1 MELRPDTSHKE
12 NVAPRPAT
20 PTRPGKRL
28 SGSRSEV
35 AGPQAPPALI
45 AAPITSSFK
54 RGTRQSS
61 LAPLSS
67 ASTST
72 AEQRRLRKSLGV
84 GLGSGHGRW
93 VPMCQAKRGGPA
105 ATPSPGAVLCQE
117 PCRVQTN
124 LASPSPGLG
133 LALKDTTGQLINSG
147 FWQQS
152 NLQRLARRPQ
162 RRAPRF
168 AVQQSNLSMKEA
180 TLAECGS
187 HTSPQSE
194 PQESVWPHMMP
205 QAGSLPRGPLAP
217 PSSSLRPS
225 QPLATDTRCPDFRP
239 AADYAP
245 LGGHTRP
252 GPRSWCGLGSWTSRL
267 MGEPLTLEDL
277 AVPTQSQPWAP
288 PKAAV
293 HQLLA
298 SVQHLEHKA
307 AGLRCRASRE
317 PLGPV
322 WQEPWTSDGQALPA
336 CLQPSQAVPASWDK
350 RRKFPPG
357 LRETEDSPETP
368 GVRAGLSDSQAG
380 SKPAS
385 PETTVGMLTGDV
397 LDPEQGVLPAHP
409 LRRGGNCSPG
419 TVFGSGQRGD
429 PLLPRGAGSRE
440 PGLCSS
446 AFSHAARGVLPGW
459 EGGEG
464 APQEQV
470 SRKEERMA
478 PCPPG
483 AAPARSGLQVEAGGV
498 WEWELGG
505 SGRPAASSQEFSL
518 QAGCHYPVTPPSPE
532 RAALAGRLRRGCPV
546 LLLLG
551 LRAVSCPLISKNKAR
566 STVSLASETAR
577 WRLLSRC
584 FRAWQ
589 HVVQTRRAVVA
600 ALALGRRQLLRRG
613 LRALRW
619 ALWLR
624 EAQLEVAWGR
634 HTQALLARSFRK
646 WRNLTWQ
653 QKQGQPHVQAG
664 PGPPS
669 SGEGQGQGPVG
680 RKPVLDHAGGG
691 SSFLQG
697 MRRRMLQRILRRW
710 RLRAW
715 GPGTPSGS
723 TRTPS
728 APEPLGGIPGWE
740 ASLGCSTQGSSL
752 EEASRAPALL
762 ESLGGSLPWAAGQQQ
777 GRCQQPRGAVR
788 WHQSPLQRRILLGW
802 SRWAAAQGAQRE
814 LAVRWAWAR
823 SCRATLGLWR
833 RRLAQ
838 WQEAEQ
844 WARERGRRRV
854 REALC
859 RWRSRWQR
867 QQFLHQK
874 YQRWVQVHLQGLR
887 RAVFQ
892 GWQQATARRRH
903 MVAEPEQL
911 LLQSHFQAWCGVVR
925 DTGVLQAKCRAFQD
939 GLRRRALRAAFVTW
953 QESRVAAAWAQEQR
967 VTRASIAHWRRC
979 AQGGRAD
986 RQLRKA
992 QAHQAFTSW
1001 RVALGQRREARQQA
1015 EEGARAQAW
1024 VALCWTLWVR
1034 ESRLHR
1040 LSRAHAA
1047 RKLSARVLEAWAR
1060 SAAQGR
1066 VQRATISQFQ
1076 QAGPRHLLRTH
1087 WAQWQTAL
1095 LRVRLEPPSR
1105 AREASTAHPRPR
1117 SDLRHWPS
1125 LASRGCLLV
1134 VIDAA
1139 APWQQTHSCSPQA
1152 TGPMLPG
1159 STQHHSLCG
1168 QSKPREMA
1176 WAQSQETCPWGHM
1189 SEVQGDREPP
1199 LCHSFQLWLHWPGHS
1214 SWTPNRLPTGPGGG
1228 CSSETG
1234 TLKGKGE
1241 ADNQR
1246 RLGRKYLQRWQLEA
1260 LLRRLQGTQQAR
1272 RLAVTWQRW
1281 VDAQGAEQLART
1293 LLLQW
1298 HLRWAWRTWRRW
1310 VLRLRVAQRLQQQ
1323 GDGWVL
1329 SQAFEKWQQHLAA
1342 RDLMRGAT
1350 GSPRPLS
1357 KPAIRSPGSRLE
1369 AAQAPECAGRGAE
1382 QGAQLQL

>member
-28 SGSRSEV
+28 SGSGSEV
-35 AGPQAPPALI
+35 AGPQAPP
-45 AAPITSSFK
+45 
-54 RGTRQSS
+54 
-61 LAPLSS
+61 
-67 ASTST
+67 
-72 AEQRRLRKSLGV
+72 EQRRLRKSLGV

-133 LALKDTTGQLINSG
+133 LALKDTTGRLINSG

-162 RRAPRF
+162 RRAPGF

-225 QPLATDTRCPDFRP
+225 QLLATDTRCPDFRP

-288 PKAAV
+288 PQAAV

-307 AGLRCRASRE
+307 ASLRCRASWE

-350 RRKFPPG
+350 RKKFPSG

-368 GVRAGLSDSQAG
+368 GVGAGLFDSQAG
-380 SKPAS
+380 SRPAS

-446 AFSHAARGVLPGW
+446 AFSHAAWGVLPGW

-464 APQEQV
+464 TPQEQV

-483 AAPARSGLQVEAGGV
+483 AAPARSGLQ
-498 WEWELGG
+498 
-505 SGRPAASSQEFSL
+505 
-518 QAGCHYPVTPPSPE
+518 
-532 RAALAGRLRRGCPV
+532 
-546 LLLLG
+546 
-551 LRAVSCPLISKNKAR
+551 NKAG

-589 HVVQTRRAVVA
+589 HVVQTRQAVVA

-634 HTQALLARSFRK
+634 HTQALLARSFQK

-680 RKPVLDHAGGG
+680 RRPVLDRAGGG

-740 ASLGCSTQGSSL
+740 ASLGCSTPGSSL

-762 ESLGGSLPWAAGQQQ
+762 ESLGGSLPWAAGRQQ

-788 WHQSPLQRRILLGW
+788 WHQSTLQRRILLGW

-844 WARERGRRRV
+844 WAQERGRRRV

-859 RWRSRWQR
+859 HWRSRWQR

-925 DTGVLQAKCRAFQD
+925 DTGVLRAKCRAFQD
-939 GLRRRALRAAFVTW
+939 GLRRRALWAAFVTW
-953 QESRVAAAWAQEQR
+953 QESPVAAAWAQEQR

-1001 RVALGQRREARQQA
+1001 RVALGQRHEARQQA

-1047 RKLSARVLEAWAR
+1047 RKLSARVLEAWAW

-1066 VQRATISQFQ
+1066 VQRATITQFQ

-1134 VIDAA
+1134 VMDAT
-1139 APWQQTHSCSPQA
+1139 APWQQTHSCRPQA

-1168 QSKPREMA
+1168 QSKLREMA
-1176 WAQSQETCPWGHM
+1176 WAQS
-1189 SEVQGDREPP
+1189 DREPP

-1260 LLRRLQGTQQAR
+1260 LFRRLQGTQQAR

-1342 RDLMRGAT
+1342 RGLMRGAT

-1369 AAQAPECAGRGAE
+1369 AAQAPECAGLGAE

>member
-1 MELRPDTSHKE
+1 MW
-12 NVAPRPAT
+12 PAT

-28 SGSRSEV
+28 SGSGSEV

-54 RGTRQSS
+54 QGTRQSS

-84 GLGSGHGRW
+84 GLGSGHGQW

-117 PCRVQTN
+117 PCRVQTIQTT

-350 RRKFPPG
+350 RKKFPPG

-483 AAPARSGLQVEAGGV
+483 AAPARSGLQ
-498 WEWELGG
+498 
-505 SGRPAASSQEFSL
+505 
-518 QAGCHYPVTPPSPE
+518 
-532 RAALAGRLRRGCPV
+532 
-546 LLLLG
+546 
-551 LRAVSCPLISKNKAR
+551 NKAR

-740 ASLGCSTQGSSL
+740 ASLGCSTQGSS
-752 EEASRAPALL
+752 APALL
-762 ESLGGSLPWAAGQQQ
+762 ESLGGSLPWAAGRQQ

-788 WHQSPLQRRILLGW
+788 WHQSPLQRRISLTTG
-802 SRWAAAQGAQRE
+802 
-814 LAVRWAWAR
+814 
-823 SCRATLGLWR
+823 
-833 RRLAQ
+833 
-838 WQEAEQ
+838 
-844 WARERGRRRV
+844 
-854 REALC
+854 
-859 RWRSRWQR
+859 

-1001 RVALGQRREARQQA
+1001 RVALDQRREARQQA

-1139 APWQQTHSCSPQA
+1139 APWQQVKQGAGGAGGPKMTWGPQNQPVSA
-1152 TGPMLPG
+1152 HGWM
-1159 STQHHSLCG
+1159 
-1168 QSKPREMA
+1168 
-1176 WAQSQETCPWGHM
+1176 
-1189 SEVQGDREPP
+1189 P
-1199 LCHSFQLWLHWPGHS
+1199 LQ
-1214 SWTPNRLPTGPGGG
+1214 GPGGLVD
-1228 CSSETG
+1228 TTP
-1234 TLKGKGE
+1234 TLFSG
-1241 ADNQR
+1241 Q
-1246 RLGRKYLQRWQLEA
+1246 
-1260 LLRRLQGTQQAR
+1260 
-1272 RLAVTWQRW
+1272 
-1281 VDAQGAEQLART
+1281 
-1293 LLLQW
+1293 
-1298 HLRWAWRTWRRW
+1298 
-1310 VLRLRVAQRLQQQ
+1310 
-1323 GDGWVL
+1323 
-1329 SQAFEKWQQHLAA
+1329 
-1342 RDLMRGAT
+1342 
-1350 GSPRPLS
+1350 P
-1357 KPAIRSPGSRLE
+1357 PGSGR
-1369 AAQAPECAGRGAE
+1369 QPTSVYQQTAPKHLPNPKCKVTAVPGRS
-1382 QGAQLQL
+1382 

>member
-28 SGSRSEV
+28 SGSGSEV

-54 RGTRQSS
+54 QGTRQSS

-84 GLGSGHGRW
+84 GLGSGHGQW

-205 QAGSLPRGPLAP
+205 QLAAAVQVFPSLAARGADAAGSGGGAGAGPPAAVAQGPTGAAVGTMAPGGPAGGGVGATHAGPAGPELPKVEKPDLAAETRAAP
-217 PSSSLRPS
+217 RPS
-225 QPLATDTRCPDFRP
+225 WARTPILW
-239 AADYAP
+239 
-245 LGGHTRP
+245 GRP
-252 GPRSWCGLGSWTSRL
+252 GPR
-267 MGEPLTLEDL
+267 
-277 AVPTQSQPWAP
+277 
-288 PKAAV
+288 
-293 HQLLA
+293 
-298 SVQHLEHKA
+298 
-307 AGLRCRASRE
+307 
-317 PLGPV
+317 
-322 WQEPWTSDGQALPA
+322 
-336 CLQPSQAVPASWDK
+336 
-350 RRKFPPG
+350 
-357 LRETEDSPETP
+357 
-368 GVRAGLSDSQAG
+368 
-380 SKPAS
+380 
-385 PETTVGMLTGDV
+385 
-397 LDPEQGVLPAHP
+397 
-409 LRRGGNCSPG
+409 
-419 TVFGSGQRGD
+419 
-429 PLLPRGAGSRE
+429 PRG
-440 PGLCSS
+440 
-446 AFSHAARGVLPGW
+446 
-459 EGGEG
+459 
-464 APQEQV
+464 
-470 SRKEERMA
+470 KE
-478 PCPPG
+478 
-483 AAPARSGLQVEAGGV
+483 
-498 WEWELGG
+498 
-505 SGRPAASSQEFSL
+505 AS
-518 QAGCHYPVTPPSPE
+518 
-532 RAALAGRLRRGCPV
+532 
-546 LLLLG
+546 
-551 LRAVSCPLISKNKAR
+551 
-566 STVSLASETAR
+566 
-577 WRLLSRC
+577 
-584 FRAWQ
+584 
-589 HVVQTRRAVVA
+589 
-600 ALALGRRQLLRRG
+600 
-613 LRALRW
+613 
-619 ALWLR
+619 
-624 EAQLEVAWGR
+624 
-634 HTQALLARSFRK
+634 
-646 WRNLTWQ
+646 
-653 QKQGQPHVQAG
+653 AG
-664 PGPPS
+664 P
-669 SGEGQGQGPVG
+669 
-680 RKPVLDHAGGG
+680 RRG

-762 ESLGGSLPWAAGQQQ
+762 ESLGGSLPWAAGRQQ

-967 VTRASIAHWRRC
+967 VTRASIAQWRRC

-1001 RVALGQRREARQQA
+1001 RVALDQRREARQQA

-1159 STQHHSLCG
+1159 STQHHSLCR

-1176 WAQSQETCPWGHM
+1176 WAQSKETCPWGHM

-1350 GSPRPLS
+1350 GSLRPLS

-1369 AAQAPECAGRGAE
+1369 AAQAPECAGLGAE

>member
-28 SGSRSEV
+28 SGSGSEV

-54 RGTRQSS
+54 QGTRQSS

-84 GLGSGHGRW
+84 GLGSGHGQW

-205 QAGSLPRGPLAP
+205 Q
-217 PSSSLRPS
+217 
-225 QPLATDTRCPDFRP
+225 
-239 AADYAP
+239 
-245 LGGHTRP
+245 
-252 GPRSWCGLGSWTSRL
+252 
-267 MGEPLTLEDL
+267 
-277 AVPTQSQPWAP
+277 
-288 PKAAV
+288 
-293 HQLLA
+293 
-298 SVQHLEHKA
+298 
-307 AGLRCRASRE
+307 
-317 PLGPV
+317 
-322 WQEPWTSDGQALPA
+322 
-336 CLQPSQAVPASWDK
+336 
-350 RRKFPPG
+350 
-357 LRETEDSPETP
+357 
-368 GVRAGLSDSQAG
+368 
-380 SKPAS
+380 
-385 PETTVGMLTGDV
+385 
-397 LDPEQGVLPAHP
+397 GVLPAHP

-483 AAPARSGLQVEAGGV
+483 AAPARSGLQ
-498 WEWELGG
+498 
-505 SGRPAASSQEFSL
+505 
-518 QAGCHYPVTPPSPE
+518 
-532 RAALAGRLRRGCPV
+532 
-546 LLLLG
+546 
-551 LRAVSCPLISKNKAR
+551 NKAR

-762 ESLGGSLPWAAGQQQ
+762 ESLGGSLPWAAGRQQ

-967 VTRASIAHWRRC
+967 VTRASIAQWRRC

-1001 RVALGQRREARQQA
+1001 RVALDQRREARQQA

-1159 STQHHSLCG
+1159 STQHHSLCR

-1176 WAQSQETCPWGHM
+1176 WAQSKETCPWGHM

-1350 GSPRPLS
+1350 GSLRPLS

-1369 AAQAPECAGRGAE
+1369 AAQAPECAGLGAE

>member
-28 SGSRSEV
+28 SGSGSEV

-84 GLGSGHGRW
+84 GLGSGHGQW

-205 QAGSLPRGPLAP
+205 Q
-217 PSSSLRPS
+217 
-225 QPLATDTRCPDFRP
+225 
-239 AADYAP
+239 
-245 LGGHTRP
+245 
-252 GPRSWCGLGSWTSRL
+252 
-267 MGEPLTLEDL
+267 
-277 AVPTQSQPWAP
+277 
-288 PKAAV
+288 
-293 HQLLA
+293 
-298 SVQHLEHKA
+298 
-307 AGLRCRASRE
+307 
-317 PLGPV
+317 
-322 WQEPWTSDGQALPA
+322 
-336 CLQPSQAVPASWDK
+336 
-350 RRKFPPG
+350 
-357 LRETEDSPETP
+357 
-368 GVRAGLSDSQAG
+368 
-380 SKPAS
+380 
-385 PETTVGMLTGDV
+385 
-397 LDPEQGVLPAHP
+397 GVLPAHP

-483 AAPARSGLQVEAGGV
+483 AAPARSGLQ
-498 WEWELGG
+498 
-505 SGRPAASSQEFSL
+505 
-518 QAGCHYPVTPPSPE
+518 
-532 RAALAGRLRRGCPV
+532 
-546 LLLLG
+546 
-551 LRAVSCPLISKNKAR
+551 NKAR

-762 ESLGGSLPWAAGQQQ
+762 ESLGGSLPWAARRQQ

-1047 RKLSARVLEAWAR
+1047 QKLSARVLEAWAR

-1369 AAQAPECAGRGAE
+1369 AAQAPECAGLGAE